1 MSFGTDC
8 HSGLL
13 SKGPGESADGDHHLR
28 HHHHHNFITII
39 GFGAQGRA
47 EFSGTVSHPKVQTLS
62 NRTPNQQWPW
72 NGVQPTATTGG
83 AAGGNPHHGEP
94 QGARVGYHGVGGMRK
109 YDVPECTTNY
119 PKVAAML
126 AHLTEA
132 QSEPSKFRG
141 AFLSARSQQGVGKV
155 VGKVSG
161 VSGDVLFPHA
171 PRD

>member
-1 MSFGTDC
+1 MYIHVHRHNGHLVIPPHLRSFQAKFRLGSLKVSLSTCLNDC

-83 AAGGNPHHGEP
+83 AAGGHTTGNHRGR
-94 QGARVGYHGVGGMRK
+94 GWDTMGWGGC
-109 YDVPECTTNY
+109 ESTTFQN
-119 PKVAAML
+119 
-126 AHLTEA
+126 A
-132 QSEPSKFRG
+132 QQTTLK
-141 AFLSARSQQGVGKV
+141 
-155 VGKVSG
+155 
-161 VSGDVLFPHA
+161 
-171 PRD
+171 